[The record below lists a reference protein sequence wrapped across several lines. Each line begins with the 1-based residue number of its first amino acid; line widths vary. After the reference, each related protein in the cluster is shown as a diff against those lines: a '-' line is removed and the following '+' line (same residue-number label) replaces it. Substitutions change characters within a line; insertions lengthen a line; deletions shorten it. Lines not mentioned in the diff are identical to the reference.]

1 MKNNMKEISLNEMEQ
16 VNGGYI
22 VYRGTWKWVWVVD
35 DYTGKVVDEEWFLC
49 DAKAYCR
56 VHTLSNTVIS
66 EKKYK
71 EMLECRKQ
79 GLPDPF

>member
-1 MKNNMKEISLNEMEQ
+1 MKNSMNELKLNEMEK

-49 DAKAYCR
+49 DAKTYCR
-56 VHTLSNTVIS
+56 VHTLSDTVIS
-66 EKKYK
+66 EKKYE
-71 EMLECRKQ
+71 EMLECRKK
-79 GLPDPF
+79 GLKDPF